1 MDSIY
6 ELDDKNDKKNCSG
19 SGVYASSQ
27 TFGYDNSVTS
37 YNLDFY
43 DYIENVDNWFYINI
57 KYLILWINFKDTK
70 IIKENK
76 KFYKF

>member
-27 TFGYDNSVTS
+27 TFGYDNSVI
-37 YNLDFY
+37 LKMLIIDF
-43 DYIENVDNWFYINI
+43 I
-57 KYLILWINFKDTK
+57 LILNI
-70 IIKENK
+70 
-76 KFYKF
+76 

>member
-27 TFGYDNSVTS
+27 TFGYDKSVTS

-43 DYIENVDNWFYINI
+43 DYIENVDN
-57 KYLILWINFKDTK
+57 
-70 IIKENK
+70 
-76 KFYKF
+76 